1 MNQEELDQRTQQVM
15 GGYGVEKSVAKESLP
30 PPMAQSV
37 AHPFESAEKA
47 EWVFD
52 TEANYDEYGGLQG
65 YIYTRENNPTLDIF
79 EDRIAL
85 LENGGGALATS
96 SGMAAISLIALY
108 SLEAGDE
115 IVVSNHTYTC
125 SFELFARTLPRFG
138 VETKVVDKPGDFSQ
152 WEEAVTEDTEFMF
165 VETPSNP
172 VLFVGDIGKLA
183 GLADSYG
190 TKLIV
195 DNTIATPVLQKP
207 LDLGADIVIESV
219 SKFISGNGTI
229 LGGVLVG
236 EDRLIQKIRRLE
248 YIQYGNAMAPFNAW
262 LSLLGLESLDMR
274 MEKHSDNAM
283 KVAEFLA
290 DHDGVQSVNY
300 PGLESHPGHD
310 LAQRQM
316 DEFSSLL
323 SFEVK
328 GGKEE
333 AFEFLNELELIPYA
347 THEGSSRSVICH
359 PASTI
364 FHRLTDEELEEAE
377 IGKNLIRLSVG
388 IESAKDLMEDL
399 DRGLSSIR

>member
-1 MNQEELDQRTQQVM
+1 MKQEDLEQRTQQVM
-15 GGYGVEKSVAKESLP
+15 GGYGVEKSVAKDSLP

-52 TEANYDEYGGLQG
+52 TEANYEEYGGLQG

-96 SGMAAISLIALY
+96 SGMAAISLIATY
-108 SLEAGDE
+108 ALEAGDE

-138 VETKVVDKPGDFSQ
+138 VETKVVDRPGDFSQ

-183 GLADSYG
+183 GLADSFG
-190 TKLIV
+190 TDLIV
-195 DNTIATPVLQKP
+195 DNTIASPVLQKP
-207 LDLGADIVIESV
+207 LDLGADVVIESV
-219 SKFISGNGTI
+219 SKFISGNGTV

-236 EDRLIQKIRRLE
+236 DDRLIQGIRRLE

-262 LSLLGLESLDMR
+262 LSLLGLETLDMR
-274 MEKHSDNAM
+274 MERHSDNATQ
-283 KVAEFLA
+283 VAEFLE
-290 DHDGVQSVNY
+290 DHDSVESVNY
-300 PGLESHPGHD
+300 PGLESHPNHK
-310 LAQRQM
+310 LAKRQM
-316 DEFSSLL
+316 DDFSSLL
-323 SFEVK
+323 SFEVE
-328 GGKEE
+328 GGKRE
-333 AFEFLNELELIPYA
+333 AFDFLDGLELIPYA

-364 FHRLTDEELEEAE
+364 FHRLTDAELEEAE
-377 IGKNLIRLSVG
+377 IGKNLVRLSVG
-388 IESAKDLMEDL
+388 IESASDIIEDL
-399 DRGLSSIR
+399 DRALSEM

>member
-1 MNQEELDQRTQQVM
+1 MNEKELDPRTLQVM
-15 GGYGVEKSVAKESLP
+15 GGYGLEQSVEAESLAP
-30 PPMAQSV
+30 PLAQSV
-37 AHPFESAEKA
+37 AHPFKSAEHA

-52 TEANYDEYGGLQG
+52 TEANYEEYGGLQG

-85 LENGGGALATS
+85 LEGGGGALATS
-96 SGMAAISLIALY
+96 SGMAAISLVALFA
-108 SLEAGDE
+108 LEAGDE

-125 SFELFARTLPRFG
+125 SFELFSRTLPRFG
-138 VETKVVDKPGDFSQ
+138 VETKVVDHPEELSQ
-152 WEEAVTEDTEFMF
+152 WEEMVTENTEFMF

-172 VLFVGDIGKLA
+172 VLYVGDLEALA
-183 GLADSYG
+183 GLADANG

-195 DNTIATPVLQKP
+195 DNTIATPIIQRP
-207 LDLGADIVIESV
+207 LEMGADVVIESV

-236 EDRLIQKIRRLE
+236 EDEFIQEIRRLE

-274 MEKHSDNAM
+274 MKKHSENALE
-283 KVAEFLA
+283 VARFLE
-290 DHDGVQSVNY
+290 DHSAVEKVNY
-300 PGLESHPGHD
+300 PGLESHPGHE
-310 LAQRQM
+310 LAKRQM
-316 DEFSSLL
+316 DGFSALL
-323 SFEVK
+323 SFAID

-333 AFEFLNELELIPYA
+333 AFELLNSLELIPTA

-364 FHRLTDEELEEAE
+364 FHRLTDEELEEAG
-377 IGKNLIRLSVG
+377 ILKNLLRLSVG
-388 IESAKDLMEDL
+388 IESADDLIKDL
-399 DRGLSSIR
+399 DRALSKI